1 MTAYYVTQCYCLYN
15 MDLEELVLLGLC
27 LFVLIETRWL
37 VFVWVAV
44 VAGVVYVHK
53 QSDNIVIG
61 SVFI

>member
-1 MTAYYVTQCYCLYN
+1 MTANYMAQCYCLYN

-53 QSDNIVIG
+53 LEAALRAADC
-61 SVFI
+61 